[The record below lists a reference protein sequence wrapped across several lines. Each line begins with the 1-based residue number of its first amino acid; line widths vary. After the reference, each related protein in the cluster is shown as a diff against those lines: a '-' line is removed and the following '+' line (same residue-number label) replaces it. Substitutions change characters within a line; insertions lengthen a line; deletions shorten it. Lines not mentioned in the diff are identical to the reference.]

1 VRGVRPLALLVM
13 ALLAVATHERLLERR
28 GEFPAD
34 ADVLYVPP
42 PRHLEI
48 MSLGYREALADLIW
62 IRALVFS
69 GEHLGLDSIAWVDR
83 YIDGINA
90 LAPRFRR
97 PYIWGGVTAVYG
109 GQGAVDRS
117 MVERSIEIYRRGLQE
132 FPEDHEILYPLGMM
146 LAHQVGSTPDFG
158 EEETASMAKEGMEL
172 IRRAAAFGADPLVR
186 QYAATVI
193 TDYASE
199 TLAIQFLETQLLWA
213 EDEKYRRVLRKKL
226 AELVGIEATRSID
239 RIRTEFF
246 AERARRAPYVPE
258 RLYSVIRRDATPFSG
273 RRGPTGGT

>member
-1 VRGVRPLALLVM
+1 VRGLCALALIVT
-13 ALLAVATHERLLERR
+13 AAIAAASHERLLERR
-28 GEFPAD
+28 NEFPAD

-62 IRALVFS
+62 IRALIFS
-69 GEHLGLDSIAWVDR
+69 GEHLGRESIAWVDR
-83 YIDGINA
+83 YIDGINV

-97 PYIWGGVTAVYG
+97 PYVWGGVTAVYG
-109 GQGAVDRS
+109 GQKAVDRS
-117 MVERSIEIYRRGLQE
+117 MVERSIEIYRRGLRE

-146 LAHQVGSTPDFG
+146 LTHQVRSTPGFD
-158 EEETASMAKEGMEL
+158 EEVRSSMVEEGVDL
-172 IRRAAAFGADPLVR
+172 IRKAAAFGADPLVR

-193 TDYASE
+193 TAHASE

-213 EDEKYRRVLRKKL
+213 EDEKYRRMLRMKL
-226 AELVGIEATRSID
+226 AELVGQEATQSID

-246 AERARRAPYVPE
+246 EERARRAPYVPE
-258 RLYSVIRRDATPFSG
+258 RLYSVIRREATPFSG
-273 RRGPTGGT
+273 

>member
-1 VRGVRPLALLVM
+1 VRGLRPLALIVM
-13 ALLAVATHERLLERR
+13 AVLAVASHERLLERR
-28 GEFPAD
+28 NEFPAD

-42 PRHLEI
+42 PRQLEL
-48 MSLGYREALADLIW
+48 MSLGYGEALADLIW

-109 GQGAVDRS
+109 GQKAVDRS
-117 MVERSIEIYRRGLQE
+117 MVERSIEIYRRGLRE
-132 FPEDHEILYPLGMM
+132 FPEDHEILYPLGMI
-146 LAHQVGSTPDFG
+146 LTNQVKSTPGFD
-158 EEETASMAKEGMEL
+158 EEETAALAKEGVEL
-172 IRRAAAFGADPLVR
+172 IRKAAAFGADPLVR

-193 TDYASE
+193 ADHGSE

-213 EDEKYRRVLRKKL
+213 EDEKYRRMLRMRL
-226 AELVGIEATRSID
+226 AELVGLEATQSIE
-239 RIRTEFF
+239 RIRTEFSE
-246 AERARRAPYVPE
+246 ERARRAPYVPE
-258 RLYSVIRRDATPFSG
+258 MLYAVIRRDTPPFSG
-273 RRGPTGGT
+273 